1 MKNWI
6 QFSDNSRLY
15 PVNFMSQLN
24 NIVEVTIFGK
34 KYKIRAQADSDYIVN
49 VAEYVNKKMKEVEDS
64 LDKKQS
70 EIRIAILAAM
80 NITDELFNCQ
90 TTSKDD
96 INKIKDKTDNLIKT
110 IEENIESLE

>member
-1 MKNWI
+1 
-6 QFSDNSRLY
+6 
-15 PVNFMSQLN
+15 MSQLDN

-49 VAEYVNKKMKEVEDS
+49 VAKYVDEKMQQVEQS

-90 TTSKDD
+90 SANKDT
-96 INKIKDKTDNLIKT
+96 INTIKDKTDTLIKS
-110 IEENIESLE
+110 IDENIEEIE